1 MFQLSNMDGFTV
13 AHLDKVMSPY
23 IEMSYN
29 EYYKEYQTIA
39 LSTLDVGK
47 MSADEYKKSLDRIN
61 HKAEVYAT
69 GKVRGE
75 VYQGVQALEH
85 KLNTIPSSRGDFA
98 FVTCTFGLGSDK
110 WSKMFS
116 EALLDVRAKGQ
127 GEPTVPV
134 LFPKLVF
141 ITDLDGLH
149 GEGKSNHDL
158 WLKACDTANVCMY
171 PDQLS
176 VSNPD
181 DYVGHIYKKYGKAI
195 SPMGCR
201 AFLSPFCV
209 NKKTGEWSFKEEDPN
224 EWEFIVEGRYN
235 LGAISLNLCM
245 IMAKAIE
252 ESGFSLTSRSYSSE
266 ELSTIR
272 KKFFELLTYYMRMIE
287 DILIRTY
294 DYISE
299 MPASANPVMF
309 TQGLAWGGTL
319 KPDEKIGK
327 ILMASTSSFGYV
339 GLNEL
344 QELFNGKSLVEDG
357 DFAYET
363 LCFMNDYKDAAKER
377 DNINFAVYRNAS

>member
-1 MFQLSNMDGFTV
+1 
-13 AHLDKVMSPY
+13 
-23 IEMSYN
+23 MSYE
-29 EYYKEYQTIA
+29 EYFKEYQTVA
-39 LSTLDVGK
+39 LSMIDISK
-47 MSADEYKKSLDRIN
+47 MSADEYSKTLERVKKKS
-61 HKAEVYAT
+61 AELAMT
-69 GKVRGE
+69 KIRGE

-98 FVTCTFGLGSDK
+98 FVTVTFGLGSDK

-127 GEPTVPV
+127 GVPAIPV

-141 ITDLDGLH
+141 MADLDGLH
-149 GEGKSNHDL
+149 GEGKPNRDL
-158 WLKACDTANVCMY
+158 FVKACQTSNVCMY
-171 PDQLS
+171 PDYTSL
-176 VSNPD
+176 SNPN

-195 SPMGCR
+195 APMGCR
-201 AFLSPFCV
+201 AYLSPFCV

-252 ESGFSLTSRSYSSE
+252 ECGFSLTSRSYSTE
-266 ELSTIR
+266 ELSIIHS
-272 KKFFELLTYYMRMIE
+272 KFFEVLTHYMRMIE
-287 DILIRTY
+287 DILCRTY

-319 KPDEKIGK
+319 NPDEKIGK

-344 QELFNGKSLVEDG
+344 QELFNGKSIIEDG

-363 LCFMNDYKDAAKER
+363 LCFMNDYKDRAKER
-377 DNINFAVYRNAS
+377 DNINFALYATPRRKLMRNPGRTI